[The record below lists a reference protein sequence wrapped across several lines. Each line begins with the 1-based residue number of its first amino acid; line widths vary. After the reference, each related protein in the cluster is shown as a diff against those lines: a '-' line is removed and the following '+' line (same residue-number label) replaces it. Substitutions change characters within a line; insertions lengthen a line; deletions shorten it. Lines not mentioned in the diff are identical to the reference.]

1 MFEAIVLFCAIGVAD
16 PNQCVTAED
25 TRGPYETRE
34 ECHARVQEMVAGIS
48 YIMPVPLNFHFKCEA
63 PEAKGISL

>member
-34 ECHARVQEMVAGIS
+34 ECYARVQEMVAGIS
-48 YIMPVPLNFHFKCEA
+48 YVMPVPLNFHFKCDA
-63 PEAKGISL
+63 PVAKGMTL

>member
-1 MFEAIVLFCAIGVAD
+1 MFEAIVLFCAVGVAD

-34 ECHARVQEMVAGIS
+34 ECYSRVQEMVAGIAYTFRRVAS
-48 YIMPVPLNFHFKCEA
+48 T
-63 PEAKGISL
+63 SLYASVSRA